1 MVKNTVVTEVTA
13 AEIRRELDSCGLNE
27 KEIQESFNIEH
38 GLILIDD
45 SQNTIDWFKRYL
57 PQAKLKKQCR
67 SCKKL
72 NDIKSSKCHNCGI
85 NDPTEPYDESYD

>member
-1 MVKNTVVTEVTA
+1 MVKNTVVTGVTA
-13 AEIRRELDSCGLNE
+13 EEIRQELDSCGLN
-27 KEIQESFNIEH
+27 KEEIRESFAIKDE
-38 GLILIDD
+38 LILVDD
-45 SQNTIDWFKRYL
+45 TQNTINWFERYL